1 MLVVANHLAVAN
13 GYEEKFVELFE
24 DRVDQLRGRPGLT
37 KVEILRSFDGDEYV
51 VQAYWES
58 RDAFEQWRDS
68 EDFEAAHA
76 DLPTEMFTGSNHLEV
91 YELESTVRT
100 TDTNS

>member
-1 MLVVANHLAVAN
+1 MLVVANHLSVAD

-24 DRVDQLRGRPGLT
+24 ERVDQIRGRAGLT
-37 KVEILRSFDGDEYV
+37 EVEVLRPLDGDQYV
-51 VQAYWES
+51 VQAYWKS

-76 DLPTEMFTGSNHLEV
+76 DLPAEMFTGSNHLEV
-91 YELESTVRT
+91 YELASTVRT
-100 TDTNS
+100 TDFTS